1 MKPSRWMDVNTHTHT
16 HTHTHAHTISD
27 ALDTVRNSLYN
38 KIRNYRKNVSLKISI
53 DVWEKLIKNLGRNNA
68 QKKYSYILKISNKKL
83 INFINQTH

>member
-1 MKPSRWMDVNTHTHT
+1 MKPSRWMDVNT

>member
-1 MKPSRWMDVNTHTHT
+1 MKPSRWMDVNT

-38 KIRNYRKNVSLKISI
+38 KIRNNRKNVSLKISI

>member
-1 MKPSRWMDVNTHTHT
+1 MKPSRWMEVNTHT

>member
-1 MKPSRWMDVNTHTHT
+1 MDVNT

-68 QKKYSYILKISNKKL
+68 QKKYSYILKILNKKL

>member
-1 MKPSRWMDVNTHTHT
+1 MKPSRWMDVNT

-68 QKKYSYILKISNKKL
+68 QKKYSYILKILNKKL

>member
-1 MKPSRWMDVNTHTHT
+1 MKPSRWMDVNTHT

>member
-1 MKPSRWMDVNTHTHT
+1 MKPSRWMDVNT

-53 DVWEKLIKNLGRNNA
+53 DVWEKLIKNLDRNNA

>member
-1 MKPSRWMDVNTHTHT
+1 MKPSRWMDENT

>member
-1 MKPSRWMDVNTHTHT
+1 MDVNT